1 MSSVVI
7 LDAVVFEIVVYHF
20 VIVGG
25 VDLIKWVSNVHP
37 PVLTSTKSLF
47 DFNEIWY
54 VRRGR

>member
-25 VDLIKWVSNVHP
+25 VDLIKWVSNVHR
-37 PVLTSTKSLF
+37 F
-47 DFNEIWY
+47 Q
-54 VRRGR
+54 